1 MYPLLLQIITLEAS
15 YLVIH
20 ANFSQHRDLPIRQ
33 AIHRECLDHTSTL
46 YITEARQSDVIREER
61 YENVRRECTRSR
73 ILLRDSGKVDTRRLV
88 VEVVGRVGQVDAF
101 ASNHG
106 YVNACSSEL
115 DVAAELDIAERRLLR
130 LKWRLSGFEL
140 VVPNFEGSLH
150 PR

>member
-1 MYPLLLQIITLEAS
+1 M
-15 YLVIH
+15 
-20 ANFSQHRDLPIRQ
+20 
-33 AIHRECLDHTSTL
+33 
-46 YITEARQSDVIREER
+46 IREER
-61 YENVRRECTRSR
+61 YESVRRECTRSR
-73 ILLRDSGKVDTRRLV
+73 ILLRDSGKVDTRRLI

-140 VVPNFEGSLH
+140 VAPNMKVTYILDSLGPHTSGRQKKYEGKEALGVEHNERWLCSRRGGWRCGL
-150 PR
+150 